1 MTQKTHKGLGRGLNA
16 LFEDD
21 GLGDDV
27 NFGAS
32 PSVGVRRQVLGTELL
47 HPGRFQPRHQ
57 FDEDSIA
64 GLAESLKRHGV
75 IQPILVREDANNKGQ
90 YEIIAGERRWRAAQV
105 AQLHEVPV
113 IIETFDDNQALEVAL
128 IENLQREDLNPI
140 DEALGFKRL
149 LDEHGHTQE
158 KLAAALGKSRSHI
171 ANMVRLLNLPD
182 TVQDYLRDGQLSMG
196 HARALVTA
204 KAPDEIANAIIAQNL
219 NVRQAEKLAAQGA
232 SSGKAKK
239 SQKSSASKKDSDTLA
254 VERDITDAL
263 GMRVAIEAKGKKG
276 RVTIDFRDLDQLDE
290 ILNRLRSQSDS
301 AHRLR
306 A

>member
-47 HPGRFQPRHQ
+47 HPGRF
-57 FDEDSIA
+57 
-64 GLAESLKRHGV
+64 
-75 IQPILVREDANNKGQ
+75 
-90 YEIIAGERRWRAAQV
+90 
-105 AQLHEVPV
+105 
-113 IIETFDDNQALEVAL
+113 
-128 IENLQREDLNPI
+128 
-140 DEALGFKRL
+140 EALGFKRL

-239 SQKSSASKKDSDTLA
+239 SQKSSASKKDPDTLA